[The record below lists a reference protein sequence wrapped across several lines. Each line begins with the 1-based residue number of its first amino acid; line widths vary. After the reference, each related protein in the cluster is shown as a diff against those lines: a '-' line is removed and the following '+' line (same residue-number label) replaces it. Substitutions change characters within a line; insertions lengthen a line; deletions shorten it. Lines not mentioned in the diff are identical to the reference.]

1 MRSPNESL
9 KTRASA
15 RGRPSLFQRRR
26 RLFQPRPGILPARA
40 RIGTEADAHQVR
52 EPSRHGANLFERLAF
67 RCRRPPRQHF
77 VEDHSHSVHVVARP
91 GGGARVPALGSQIGG
106 GAQRGARDAG
116 PPPPPRPPPPA
127 PPAAPAPPPHPRPRP
142 PPPPPRG
149 GH

>member
-1 MRSPNESL
+1 MRSANESL

-26 RLFQPRPGILPARA
+26 QLFQRRPGILPALA

-91 GGGARVPALGSQIGG
+91 GDRKSTRLNSSHTVISYAVFCLKKKKKKKNSITVY
-106 GAQRGARDAG
+106 
-116 PPPPPRPPPPA
+116 
-127 PPAAPAPPPHPRPRP
+127 
-142 PPPPPRG
+142 
-149 GH
+149 